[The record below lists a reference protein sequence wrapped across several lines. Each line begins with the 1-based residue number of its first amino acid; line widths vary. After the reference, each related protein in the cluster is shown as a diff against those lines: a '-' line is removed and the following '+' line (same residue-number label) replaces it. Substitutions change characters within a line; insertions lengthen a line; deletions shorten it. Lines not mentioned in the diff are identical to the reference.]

1 MGLFDYSHKKNKI
14 DVPNEVKTETADDEK
29 YVLRTAE
36 EALKI
41 TEAKR
46 KEIEER
52 QEEERRKILAE
63 FPNSDEFK
71 KLMRFINTRMSFG
84 YDHIIAYGYDYFVL
98 KSFFEQYGY
107 VVKEIKGD
115 GVRISWAKDD
125 TDDLIDSY
133 NFLKHKTVSKG
144 GKQYGKI

>member
-1 MGLFDYSHKKNKI
+1 MGLFDYGHKKNKV

-46 KEIEER
+46 KEIKER
-52 QEEERRKILAE
+52 REEERRKKLVE

-71 KLMRFINTRMSFG
+71 GLMRCINTRISFG
-84 YDHIIAYGYDYFVL
+84 DDYVIVHGYDYFVL
-98 KSFFEQYGY
+98 KSFFETYGY
-107 VVKEIKGD
+107 TIKKIEGT
-115 GVRISWAKDD
+115 GTLISWAKDD

-133 NFLKHKTVSKG
+133 NFLK
-144 GKQYGKI
+144 Q

>member
-107 VVKEIKGD
+107 AVKMIEGT
-115 GVRISWAKDD
+115 GTRISWAKDD

-133 NFLKHKTVSKG
+133 NFLKHTG
-144 GKQYGKI
+144 

>member
-1 MGLFDYSHKKNKI
+1 MGLFDYSHKKNKV

-46 KEIEER
+46 KEIKER
-52 QEEERRKILAE
+52 QEEERLKKLAE
-63 FPNSDEFK
+63 FPISDEFK
-71 KLMRFINTRMSFG
+71 RLAYWINTRILIG
-84 YDHIIAYGYDYFVL
+84 ADHIITNNYIYDYSIL

-107 VVKEIKGD
+107 TVKETDEGT
-115 GVRISWAKDD
+115 RISWAKDD
-125 TDDLIDSY
+125 IVDDEELRK
-133 NFLKHKTVSKG
+133 FLKHTG
-144 GKQYGKI
+144 

>member
-1 MGLFDYSHKKNKI
+1 MGLFGHNYKKNKV

-46 KEIEER
+46 KEIKER
-52 QEEERRKILAE
+52 QEEERRKKLVE

-71 KLMRFINTRMSFG
+71 RLAHWINTRISIG
-84 YDHIIAYGYDYFVL
+84 ADHIITHGYDYFVL

-107 VVKEIKGD
+107 TVKKTDEGT
-115 GVRISWAKDD
+115 RISWSKDD
-125 TDDLIDSY
+125 AIDEVDLY
-133 NFLKHKTVSKG
+133 NFLKHTS
-144 GKQYGKI
+144 

>member
-1 MGLFDYSHKKNKI
+1 MGLFGHNYKKNKV

-46 KEIEER
+46 KEIKER
-52 QEEERRKILAE
+52 REEERRKKLAE

-71 KLMRFINTRMSFG
+71 KLMRCINTRISFG
-84 YDHIIAYGYDYFVL
+84 YDNIIVYGYDYFVL
-98 KSFFEQYGY
+98 KSFFEPYGY
-107 VVKEIKGD
+107 VVKMIERTGT
-115 GVRISWAKDD
+115 RISWAKDD
-125 TDDLIDSY
+125 TN
-133 NFLKHKTVSKG
+133 NFLKHTG
-144 GKQYGKI
+144 

>member
-1 MGLFDYSHKKNKI
+1 MGLFGHNYKKNKV

-46 KEIEER
+46 KEINER
-52 QEEERRKILAE
+52 KEEERRKNLAE

-71 KLMRFINTRMSFG
+71 KLMHWVNTRISIG
-84 YDHIIAYGYDYFVL
+84 ADHVIVHGYDYFIL
-98 KSFFEQYGY
+98 KSFFEPYGY
-107 VVKEIKGD
+107 VVKKIEGIGT
-115 GVRISWAKDD
+115 RISWAKDD
-125 TDDLIDSY
+125 TDDIIDSY
-133 NFLKHKTVSKG
+133 NFLK
-144 GKQYGKI
+144 Q

>member
-1 MGLFDYSHKKNKI
+1 MGLFGHNYKKNKV

-46 KEIEER
+46 KEIKER
-52 QEEERRKILAE
+52 QEEARRKKLAE

-71 KLMRFINTRMSFG
+71 RLMRCINTRISFG
-84 YDHIIAYGYDYFVL
+84 DDHIIVHGYDCFIL
-98 KSFFEQYGY
+98 KSFFEPYRY
-107 VVKEIKGD
+107 VVKWIEGT
-115 GVRISWAKDD
+115 GTLISWAKDD
-125 TDDLIDSY
+125 TDDIINSY
-133 NFLKHKTVSKG
+133 NFLKHTG
-144 GKQYGKI
+144 

>member
-1 MGLFDYSHKKNKI
+1 MGLFGYNYKKNKV
-14 DVPNEVKTETADDEK
+14 DVPNEVKAEIADDEK

-46 KEIEER
+46 KEIKER
-52 QEEERRKILAE
+52 REEERRKKLAE

-71 KLMRFINTRMSFG
+71 KLMCWINTRILIG
-84 YDHIIAYGYDYFVL
+84 ADHVITNNRIYDYSIL

-107 VVKEIKGD
+107 VVKKTNEGTL
-115 GVRISWAKDD
+115 ISWAKDD
-125 TDDLIDSY
+125 TDDIINSY
-133 NFLKHKTVSKG
+133 NFLKHTG
-144 GKQYGKI
+144 

>member
-1 MGLFDYSHKKNKI
+1 MGLFDYGHKKNKV

-46 KEIEER
+46 KEIKER
-52 QEEERRKILAE
+52 QEEEIRKKLAE

-71 KLMRFINTRMSFG
+71 KLMRCINTRISFG
-84 YDHIIAYGYDYFVL
+84 DDYVIAHGYDYFVL
-98 KSFFEQYGY
+98 KSFFEPYGY
-107 VVKEIKGD
+107 VVKSVKGT
-115 GVRISWAKDD
+115 GTLISWAKDD

-133 NFLKHKTVSKG
+133 NFLKHTG
-144 GKQYGKI
+144 

>member
-46 KEIEER
+46 KEIKER
-52 QEEERRKILAE
+52 KEEERRKKLAE

-71 KLMRFINTRMSFG
+71 RLTHWINTRISIG
-84 YDHIIAYGYDYFVL
+84 ADHVIAHGYDYFIL
-98 KSFFEQYGY
+98 KPFFEQYGY
-107 VVKEIKGD
+107 VVKKTNEGTL
-115 GVRISWAKDD
+115 ISWSKDNTND
-125 TDDLIDSY
+125 IIDSY
-133 NFLKHKTVSKG
+133 NFLKHTG
-144 GKQYGKI
+144 